1 MVRKVLLVVSIAF
14 AAALLTQCGQQK
26 TCNTSN
32 CTGCCDSTMTCQ
44 TGQSSAACGKG
55 GVQCVACTGSQ
66 TCSALQ
72 TCSSGG
78 TGGGSGNTG
87 GGTGNTGGSFNTG
100 GGTATGGSGNTGG
113 GSGLMSCNIQQ
124 PSCPGGSVCL
134 ISSSNASSA
143 SCFPGCDPAGT
154 GCGAGK
160 KCTYVTSGMTFAREC
175 VDAGTVAAGGTCV
188 QDGNGDNC
196 QAGMLCTSDN
206 KCTQFCSLSAGG
218 CPSGSSC
225 SGFLNTMIGEFPT
238 ICEPGCSLLNQDCM
252 AGQGCLPAQGGG
264 SICVTVGT
272 LDAGSACVN
281 PQDCAKGSACVN
293 TGTNK
298 CLAFCALDGGSPR
311 CAMGTNCTSSN
322 PALPQGAGFC
332 L

>member
-26 TCNTSN
+26 TCNASS

-44 TGQSSAACGKG
+44 PGTAAAACGKG
-55 GVQCVACTGSQ
+55 GNVCVACAGSCTNQ
-66 TCSALQ
+66 LCGS
-72 TCSSGG
+72 G

-113 GSGLMSCNIQQ
+113 GSGQMSCNIQQ
-124 PSCPGGSVCL
+124 PNCPSGSVCL
-134 ISSSNASSA
+134 ISSSNASSS
-143 SCFPGCDPAGT
+143 SCFPGCDPAAQN
-154 GCGAGK
+154 CGAGL
-160 KCTYVTSGMTFAREC
+160 KCTYVSSGMTFAREC
-175 VDAGTVAAGGTCV
+175 VDAGTVAVGGTCV
-188 QDGNGDNC
+188 QDGMGDNC
-196 QAGMLCTSDN
+196 KAGALCTSDN
-206 KCTQFCSLSAGG
+206 KCTQFCNLSGAS
-218 CPSGSSC
+218 CLSGSSC

-252 AGQGCLPAQGGG
+252 GGQGCLPAQGGG
-264 SICVTVGT
+264 SICVMVGT

-281 PQDCAKGSACVN
+281 PTDCAKGSACVN

-298 CLAFCALDGGSPR
+298 CLQFCALDGGSPH
-311 CAMGTNCTSSN
+311 CPAMTTCSSSM